1 VDPLMPV
8 KGLSDQ
14 RRLPRSMKIRLG
26 IRTKNAQGI
35 EYPKETDFF
44 VLNKEDFASPDIF
57 TEVLGAYG
65 QQPKQLKML
74 IPFEV
79 DAVNPVDGDEIVFN
93 LHNRSYGAGHGLR
106 CKGDGGSAD
115 TPGTAVSTDIEWA
128 KRIGE
133 FTGDKPEDL
142 GSGRYKVQCLG
153 RDCCKYNAP
162 GRDGKE
168 SPGGAAACKQMLV
181 FRAFLLHPTEDP
193 MSPDYC
199 RPFGI
204 AELASSSYNTMVDIR
219 SGLEMLRPFAKRTA
233 AVPFWLV
240 RHPRTTN
247 HDGKRQVHYTCM
259 VIWSAKEVQAA
270 GLTSPSEV
278 FLPAALRKELKLLG
292 EPDFDSVRDL
302 LPAGNG
308 HTETPKLEAPTPE
321 VTDTTASDRDEVV
334 GAAAEDAGDDPD
346 DALPSVDEAAEQ
358 RQLTQAERD
367 ELKALC
373 GQRQD
378 PDNPKAPFTPEAI
391 SKLQEMAQHAH
402 ASLGTEPADG
412 QGLLSSL
419 QVRHSRWI
427 KEQLAAEGVAVQ
439 EAMV

>member
-1 VDPLMPV
+1 MPIN
-8 KGLSDQ
+8 GLSDQ

-26 IRTKNAQGI
+26 VRTKNAQGA

-44 VLNKEDFASPDIF
+44 VIRQEDFASPDIF
-57 TEVLGAYG
+57 TEVIAAYG

-74 IPFEV
+74 LPFEV
-79 DAVNPVDGDEIVFN
+79 DAVNPIDGDELVYNQFN
-93 LHNRSYGAGHGLR
+93 RAYGLGHGLR
-106 CKGDGGSAD
+106 CKGNGGSDAQ
-115 TPGTAVSTDIEWA
+115 PGTAETNDADWA
-128 KRIGE
+128 KRIAKD
-133 FTGDKPEDL
+133 TGVPAEVL
-142 GSGRYKVQCLG
+142 GNGRYQLKCLG
-153 RDCCKYNAP
+153 RDCCKYSAP
-162 GRDGKE
+162 GHDGKDT
-168 SPGGAAACKQMLV
+168 PGGAAACKQMLV

-193 MSPDYC
+193 QSPDYC

-204 AELASSSYNTMVDIR
+204 AELASGSYNTMVDIR

-278 FLPAALRKELKLLG
+278 FLPAALRKELKALG

-302 LPAGNG
+302 LPATNG
-308 HTETPKLEAPTPE
+308 YLESPPTPSVE
-321 VTDTTASDRDEVV
+321 VVAATASDRDEVV
-334 GAAAEDAGDDPD
+334 AAAEAVADGQDEVEP
-346 DALPSVDEAAEQ
+346 LPAVDEAAEE

-373 GQRQD
+373 GPRQD
-378 PDNPKAPFTPEAI
+378 QEDPKSPFKPEAI
-391 SKLQEMAQHAH
+391 ARLQELAQHAH
-402 ASLGTEPADG
+402 AALGTAPAAG
-412 QGLLSSL
+412 EGLLSSL

-427 KEQLAAEGVAVQ
+427 VEQLAAEGAAVQ
-439 EAMV
+439 EATV